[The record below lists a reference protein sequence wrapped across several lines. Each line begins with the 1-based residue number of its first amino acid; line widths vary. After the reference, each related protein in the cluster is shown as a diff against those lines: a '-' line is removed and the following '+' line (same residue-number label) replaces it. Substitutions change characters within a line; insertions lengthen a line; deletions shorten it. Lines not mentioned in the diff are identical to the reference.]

1 YRYMRGLIDAGYVYI
16 AQPPLYKLEKQKK
29 VWYLYSDE
37 QLEEKLQEIGRD
49 KIGLQRYKGLG
60 EMNGEQLWDTTMN
73 PENRTLLQVSID
85 DAAYA
90 DEIFSIL
97 MGDQVQ
103 PRKDFITENARKVQN
118 LDI

>member
-1 YRYMRGLIDAGYVYI
+1 
-16 AQPPLYKLEKQKK
+16 
-29 VWYLYSDE
+29 
-37 QLEEKLQEIGRD
+37 
-49 KIGLQRYKGLG
+49 
-60 EMNGEQLWDTTMN
+60 MN
-73 PENRTLLQVSID
+73 PENRTLRQVSID